1 MLTGIIGTG
10 LMGSSL
16 TKCLVNRG
24 YSVIVYNRS
33 RWKAEKLR
41 EQLGVK
47 VASNPKELVDQ
58 TKIAIAFISGDNALY
73 DIVFGN
79 NGASMA
85 NNGSVLVNASTVT
98 PRASL
103 RVYRYL
109 KRHGINYVEAPVY
122 GSTSEAMECKL
133 LSIVAGEE
141 SVYRNIYCL
150 LKDYSS
156 KIYYVGEI
164 PKASV
169 IKLAL
174 NNIGLA
180 LPALLAE
187 SLLLL
192 GAWNTDPEIFRE
204 VAGNLWF
211 GKAIE
216 RYWNRIMGERLPR
229 FKVWMAGKD
238 YWYVAQS
245 LKEKRLP
252 SNLCEA
258 LSSMYMQA
266 AVHGYMDKYY
276 PLIARYYIELTKR
289 QMK

>member
-47 VASNPKELVDQ
+47 VADNPKELLDQ

-266 AVHGYMDKYY
+266 AVHGYMDKDY

>member
-1 MLTGIIGTG
+1 MLIGIIGTG

-16 TKCLVNRG
+16 AKCLAKRG
-24 YSVIVYNRS
+24 YNIIAYNRS

-41 EQLGVK
+41 EQLGIKIV
-47 VASNPKELVDQ
+47 SNPKELLEQ
-58 TKIAIAFISGDNALY
+58 AKIAIAFVSDDNALY

-79 NGASMA
+79 NGASTA
-85 NNGSVLVNASTVT
+85 SEGSILINASTVT
-98 PRASL
+98 PIASL
-103 RVYRYL
+103 RVYKHLKGRNILYL
-109 KRHGINYVEAPVY
+109 EAPVY
-122 GSTSEAMECKL
+122 GSTDEAIECRL
-133 LSIVAGEE
+133 LSIVAGEKD
-141 SVYRNIYCL
+141 VYEKVYDL
-150 LKDYSS
+150 LRDYSYR
-156 KIYYVGEI
+156 IYYVGEI
-164 PKASV
+164 PGASV

-192 GAWNTDPEIFRE
+192 KAWNIDPNIFHEIT
-204 VAGNLWF
+204 GNVWF

-216 RYWNRIMGERLPR
+216 RYWNRIMEENPPR

-252 SNLCEA
+252 SNLSET

-266 AVHGYMDKYY
+266 AAHGYTDKDY
-276 PLIARYYIELTKR
+276 PLIARYYMELVKK
-289 QMK
+289 QIK

>member
-47 VASNPKELVDQ
+47 VADNPKELLDQ

>member
-1 MLTGIIGTG
+1 MIIGIIGTG

-24 YSVIVYNRS
+24 YNVIVYNRS
-33 RWKAEKLR
+33 CWKAEKLR

-47 VASNPKELVDQ
+47 VADNPKELLDR
-58 TKIAIAFISGDNALY
+58 TKVAIAFISGDNALC
-73 DIVFGN
+73 DVVFGD
-79 NGASMA
+79 NGVSMA
-85 NNGSVLVNASTVT
+85 SKGSIFINASTVT
-98 PRASL
+98 PMASL
-103 RVYRYL
+103 RVYKHL
-109 KRHGINYVEAPVY
+109 KRHNIFYLEAPVY
-122 GSTSEAMECKL
+122 GSTSEAIECRL
-133 LSIVAGEE
+133 LSIVAGKED
-141 SVYRNIYCL
+141 VYKEVHDL

-164 PKASV
+164 PRASV

-192 GAWNTDPEIFRE
+192 KAWNVDPEVFHEI
-204 VAGNLWF
+204 AGNLWF
-211 GKAIE
+211 KKSIE
-216 RYWNRIMGERLPR
+216 RYWNRIVVEKSPQ

-238 YWYVAQS
+238 YWYIAQS
-245 LKEKRLP
+245 LKAKRLP
-252 SNLCEA
+252 SNLCET

-266 AVHGYMDKYY
+266 AVNGFMDKDY
-276 PLIARYYIELTKR
+276 PLIAKYYMTLIKNIR
-289 QMK
+289 